1 MIVMVLAIVLTVL
14 TLWVLAALVLA
25 FVTGSVIHEREEHDR
40 PFGGGRYSERAVR
53 RHVLN

>member
-1 MIVMVLAIVLTVL
+1 MVLAIVLTVL